1 MDILYIWIFAF
12 SIVII
17 LAVLRY
23 IKIGNYEPDKVL
35 QDFGNSICVN
45 YSVIGSKTLPKSSVV
60 KIQLAGNCV
69 SLFNRS
75 DNALDI
81 HAPRKALAHNLFVRA
96 KKVFP
101 HAVVIEVDC

>member
-23 IKIGNYEPDKVL
+23 IKIGHYEPDKVL

-45 YSVIGSKTLPKSSVV
+45 YSVIGSKTLQKSSVV

-69 SLFNRS
+69 SLFN
-75 DNALDI
+75 
-81 HAPRKALAHNLFVRA
+81 
-96 KKVFP
+96 
-101 HAVVIEVDC
+101 